1 MGVPE
6 TDWERFPLAEVGAR
20 SSAFWSRKKKR
31 RKLGSRSQFITGGA
45 SGIRTLIDKKMPQ
58 LCHAI
63 VPLLAGIHEQNV
75 VFVVYTSES
84 NLSNPC
90 IMKELLIRTLYSL
103 GSKLMD
109 SMFSIIFC
117 SSKVL
122 KWQNELVKCSLT
134 SIMDAAAWIRT
145 LQMNSKGKA
154 SAWNAIE
161 EVRDDP
167 SCQAVYLF
175 TSGLPEGSVEEMCS
189 RLKETKQSCPVHIVQ
204 LVENGEDNKIS
215 CQRLLEKVAK
225 VSGGTFQAIDGA
237 SYEVNCRCSH
247 SESEYP
253 SHSPDKT
260 GCNSG
265 FHHPS
270 SISNHLS
277 FPLLTDHCTTLFPLG
292 AQGPDTGNTFPRS
305 SVQEDLGDCSTN
317 THNLL
322 RGIRVLARKETD
334 GYYYLSHIVQK
345 VKDSNEHVLIEFE
358 RCQQPQKGTAPFR
371 RQETP
376 LYDIIHYDDARW
388 QPLSAGDGTLAPWEK
403 NGKRYGP
410 GIVLQ
415 VAETRSDYSAFQNSK
430 VLINFWN
437 GQTKTVSADVAVRI
451 PLPLY
456 ERIVLELQMPLTAR
470 QLLVE
475 QNPDYP
481 SAVPPGYRASGP
493 CRRNHLPWMLWPESL
508 KVHCIGV
515 CGSNTHFSPWSFC
528 CPLQN
533 HTISPISSTW
543 ADDTLIPRVKP
554 PKEELSKK
562 LKDQFSKGRPLI
574 SDNNEDTKED
584 SSKLRKETNLAD
596 AKSWEEKQIKVA
608 KPSKDHQKVM
618 NSEDTTNDTGTMV
631 DRATNTGKWTTQ
643 QKQKCFFQPSMS
655 GSSAQPSQKNTCRKT
670 YFTDNSKLQAMLDWV
685 DRSLKEDRLAIE
697 SVLHSRRSCSAPP
710 SAQRLMEKKA
720 SWDGPREVD
729 VNPAKIEFKRQKW
742 EQRQLKKEQQHQE
755 IHHKRETLLE
765 KKRQRSLQRT
775 SQRSQRQQE
784 QSDRAE
790 QHLEQLREARAE
802 RRRQE
807 SHLREEEE
815 KKENQRREF
824 LKAQHKQREK
834 QLAEHNQRLDGQEKK
849 RLGRTQALLRNR
861 KEAMQKNAEIALKEQ
876 DTENKEKEAAKCHLS
891 RKREQILQHIEKER
905 QTQKGLLQYLRE
917 QDLLLLRASMLP

>member
-1 MGVPE
+1 
-6 TDWERFPLAEVGAR
+6 
-20 SSAFWSRKKKR
+20 
-31 RKLGSRSQFITGGA
+31 
-45 SGIRTLIDKKMPQ
+45 MPH
-58 LCHAI
+58 LCHTT

-75 VFVVYTSES
+75 VFVVHTSES

-109 SMFSIIFC
+109 STFNIICC

-145 LQMNSKGKA
+145 LQMNSKVKA
-154 SAWNAIE
+154 SAWNAME
-161 EVRDDP
+161 EAIDDP

-175 TSGLPEGSVEEMCS
+175 TSGLPEGSVEEICGH
-189 RLKETKQSCPVHIVQ
+189 LKETKQSCPVHIVQ
-204 LVENGEDNKIS
+204 LVENGKANKIS
-215 CQRLLEKVAK
+215 CQKLLEKIAK

-237 SYEVNCRCSH
+237 SYE
-247 SESEYP
+247 
-253 SHSPDKT
+253 DKT

-265 FHHPS
+265 TG

-277 FPLLTDHCTTLFPLG
+277 FPLLADHCTTLFPLG
-292 AQGPDTGNTFPRS
+292 VRGPDTCTTFMRS
-305 SVQEDLGDCSTN
+305 SVQENLGDCSTD

-334 GYYYLSHIVQK
+334 GYYYLGHIVQK
-345 VKDSNEHVLIEFE
+345 VKDSRGHVLIEFE
-358 RCQQPQKGTAPFR
+358 RCQRSRKVKAPFR

-403 NGKRYGP
+403 NSKRYGP

-415 VAETRSDYSAFQNSK
+415 VAETRSDYSAFQNNK

-481 SAVPPGYRASGP
+481 SAVPPGYRASGC
-493 CRRNHLPWMLWPESL
+493 CRHNHLPWMSCPESL
-508 KVHCIGV
+508 NVHCVGV
-515 CGSNTHFSPWSFC
+515 CDSNTHFPPWSFC

-533 HTISPISSTW
+533 HTISPINSTW

-554 PKEELSKK
+554 SKEELSKK
-562 LKDQFSKGRPLI
+562 LEDQFSKGRPPI
-574 SDNNEDTKED
+574 SENNENAKED
-584 SSKLRKETNLAD
+584 SSKLKKQTNVAD
-596 AKSWEEKQIKVA
+596 AKSWEEKQIQVA
-608 KPSKDHQKVM
+608 KPSKDHQKAM
-618 NSEDTTNDTGTMV
+618 GSEDTTNNTGTMV
-631 DRATNTGKWTTQ
+631 DLVTNTGKWTTQ
-643 QKQKCFFQPSMS
+643 QKQKCFFQPNVSR
-655 GSSAQPSQKNTCRKT
+655 SSAQPSQRNTSRKT
-670 YFTDNSKLQAMLDWV
+670 YLADRSKLQATLDWV
-685 DRSLKEDRLAIE
+685 DRSLKKDRSAIE
-697 SVLHSRRSCSAPP
+697 SVLHIRRSYSAPP
-710 SAQRLMEKKA
+710 SVQKLMEEGA
-720 SWDGPREVD
+720 AWDGPRKVD
-729 VNPAKIEFKRQKW
+729 VNPAKIEFKWQKW
-742 EQRQLKKEQQHQE
+742 EQRQLKKQQQHQE
-755 IHHKRETLLE
+755 IHHKREVLLE
-765 KKRQRSLQRT
+765 NKRQRSLQRT
-775 SQRSQRQQE
+775 LQGLQRQRE
-784 QSDRAE
+784 QHDRAE

-802 RRRQE
+802 RKRQE
-807 SHLREEEE
+807 SHLQEEEG
-815 KKENQRREF
+815 KKENQRTEF
-824 LKAQHKQREK
+824 LKAQHREREK
-834 QLAEHNQRLDGQEKK
+834 QLAEHNQMIDSQEKK
-849 RLGRTQALLRNR
+849 RLELLRNR

-876 DTENKEKEAAKCHLS
+876 DTENKEKEAAKCRLS
-891 RKREQILQHIEKER
+891 QKQERILQHMEKER

-917 QDLLLLRASMLP
+917 QDLLLFRASMLP